1 MNRKNCLFL
10 FSLTTVVFGFQ
21 TRSAN
26 AFLTLPG
33 GHPKITED
41 SLENL
46 LVTGSINP
54 AATDLQL
61 TFTDIAIDE
70 IIKSNKSVDNPS
82 EENKEQDSSASAH
95 FDNES
100 FVEGMARIN
109 SFEELIV
116 EALNVPEPNGKLARQ
131 LTGRAIHTIQDFYS
145 HSNWVELGMTEPFAG
160 FGLSPTN
167 LNFGVPRA
175 GATEATSFPGK
186 ALIREGTILNA
197 FLDAD
202 FIAANPGIYVIPQFA
217 TDFADAE
224 GRTDLLDLIPK
235 INHDHGLVD
244 PNLGKLTSGY
254 FPELENQIKE
264 FPLACLPEKNIV
276 ENGKTVH
283 GVPFLCEGLNKDT
296 AQNTTATGFAKQSTT
311 DFVKKIVSRIEDLK
325 GIKSYLGIGETIGFI
340 IDNTGSMG
348 SVIESVKDQVKE
360 KVVEIVQKSQKSG
373 GDNKFYLQ
381 TFNDPTVGNPFVTSK
396 SDDFLTA
403 LNNIV
408 VSGGGDCPELPY
420 TALSTAVDR
429 LPENSEIFV
438 FSDASAKD
446 SSLSSGVK
454 STAKSKKIN
463 ITWALNGSCSP
474 IDPTYLETAIET
486 GGRVLVYEN
495 SFFSDT
501 EDEQLEAVFDIIN
514 TSLVDDLERVVLENG
529 TLGDGFEVEI
539 PVESVAEKAI
549 ISFNLTDLDVTAA
562 QSLGRNLD
570 SAKGVTLIAPDGSEV
585 KVDTENIKVSS
596 LLGSVVFNID
606 NPQAGIWKLKID
618 DLEKFGLTLTEE
630 EKASLFNPLDVL
642 SNGKYSITA
651 EVVSP
656 ISFYDVELVELVN
669 TVHGG
674 GIYPLSKNPKIN
686 EEVLLMA
693 KLFGEVKNTTFSVL
707 QEGNR
712 SPLTLA
718 RDERTLDYEYLG
730 EFKVLDDAFRLFVN
744 GVDENG
750 TAFQRVLPSLLEARD
765 LAIDPDNFDE
775 DKDRIDDESDK
786 VSVPEPSANFG
797 IVALIL
803 LLMSLTKRLRSSM
816 TTVDGQ

>member
-1 MNRKNCLFL
+1 MNKKNCLFL
-10 FSLTTVVFGFQ
+10 FSLTTVIFGFQ
-21 TRSAN
+21 TQPAN
-26 AFLTLPG
+26 AFLTFGL

-54 AATDLQL
+54 AATDFQL

-70 IIKSNKSVDNPS
+70 IIKSNKSVDNPPKKNQV
-82 EENKEQDSSASAH
+82 EDSSPVAH

-100 FVEGMARIN
+100 FLGGIDRIN
-109 SFEELIV
+109 SLESKILG
-116 EALNVPEPNGKLARQ
+116 ALNVPEPNGKLARE
-131 LTGRAIHTIQDFYS
+131 LTGRALHTIQDFYS

-160 FGLSPTN
+160 FGLSPTT
-167 LNFGVPRA
+167 LNFGVPTA
-175 GATEATSFPGK
+175 GATEATSPSGK
-186 ALIREGTILNA
+186 AVIATGSPTVNA
-197 FLDAD
+197 LLEAIPGNYVVPVSS
-202 FIAANPGIYVIPQFA
+202 IAFA
-217 TDFADAE
+217 KAT

-235 INHDHGLVD
+235 IDHDHGEVE
-244 PNLGKLTSGY
+244 PNLGKLTTGY
-254 FPELENQIKE
+254 FPELENQNIQ
-264 FPLACLPEKNIV
+264 FPLACLPEENV
-276 ENGKTVH
+276 VNNGKTLH
-283 GVPFLCEGLNKDT
+283 GIPGLCDGLNKDT
-296 AQNTTATGFAKQSTT
+296 GLNTTATGFAKQSTT
-311 DFVKKIVSRIEDLK
+311 DFVTRIVKQIGDLK
-325 GIKSYLGIGETIGFI
+325 GIKSFLGIDKTVGFI

-348 SVIESVKDQVKE
+348 GVIEGVKDKVE
-360 KVVEIVQKSQKSG
+360 KFVQTFG
-373 GDNKFYLQ
+373 GDNEFSQFYLQ
-381 TFNDPTVGNPFVTSK
+381 TFNDPTVGSPFVTDK
-396 SDDFLTA
+396 ADDFLTA

-420 TALSTAVDR
+420 TALSTAVNR
-429 LPENSEIFV
+429 LPENSEIYV
-438 FSDASAKD
+438 FTDAAAKD
-446 SSLSSGVK
+446 GSLSGGVN
-454 STAKSKKIN
+454 STAKSKNSKIN
-463 ITWALNGSCSP
+463 WALNGSCSP
-474 IDPTYLETAIET
+474 IDPAYSETATET

-495 SFFSDT
+495 SFFSGT
-501 EDEQLEAVFDIIN
+501 GDEQLEAVFDIIN

-570 SAKGVTLIAPDGSEV
+570 LAKGVTLIAPDGSEV

-656 ISFYDVELVELVN
+656 ISFYDVELVELIN

-693 KLFGEVKNTTFSVL
+693 KLFGEVENTTFSVL

-730 EFKVLDDAFRLFVN
+730 QFKVLDDAFRLFVN

-765 LAIDPDNFDE
+765 LAIAPDNFDE

-803 LLMSLTKRLRSSM
+803 LLMSLTKRLRASM
-816 TTVDGQ
+816 TTVTGQ